1 MRIFCCA
8 NLASSL
14 ARLFRAGSVR
24 SPPEPVTSL
33 LDNLRNST
41 SANGPA
47 AFTYCETQ
55 ALFHCDG
62 GDQFHTFFKLDIT
75 CDIRGAEVELRPVSR
90 EERRVTTALL
100 LAEHVYLGLELRM
113 RSDSTRGRH
122 YLTALDILAF
132 DATQ

>member
-62 GDQFHTFFKLDIT
+62 GDQFHFHSGVVARHYHLHTFFKRDIT

-90 EERRVTTALL
+90 CLL
-100 LAEHVYLGLELRM
+100 YTSPSPR
-113 RSDSTRGRH
+113 D
-122 YLTALDILAF
+122 
-132 DATQ
+132 